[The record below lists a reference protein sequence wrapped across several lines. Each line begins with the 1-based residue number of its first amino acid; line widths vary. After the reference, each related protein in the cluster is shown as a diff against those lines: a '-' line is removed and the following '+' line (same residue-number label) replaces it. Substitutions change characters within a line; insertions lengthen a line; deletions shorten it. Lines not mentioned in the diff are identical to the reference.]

1 MGKIILPFSMNYLGL
16 LKFTKT
22 YRSLNKITKLNLS
35 KVPVS
40 GLFENI
46 KILMEPSLENK
57 NIELNFE
64 IDTPDLNI
72 EIDTYLIEQV
82 LINLILNSVE
92 ACREIK
98 NPQIILSA
106 QKNIE
111 CRQLLRSWITAKEF
125 QKK

>member
-1 MGKIILPFSMNYLGL
+1 M
-16 LKFTKT
+16 
-22 YRSLNKITKLNLS
+22 
-35 KVPVS
+35 S

-98 NPQIILSA
+98 NPQINNPQSTSDNRPSTILTRTLGPA
-106 QKNIE
+106 PHTHRCWYQ
-111 CRQLLRSWITAKEF
+111 F
-125 QKK
+125 